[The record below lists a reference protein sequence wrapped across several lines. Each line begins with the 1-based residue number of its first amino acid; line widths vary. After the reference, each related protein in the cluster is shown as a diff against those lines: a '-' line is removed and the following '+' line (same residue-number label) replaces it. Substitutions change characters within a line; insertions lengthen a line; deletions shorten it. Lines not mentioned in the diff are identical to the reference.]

1 MILLYAAKSVHFV
14 QIKWARTVKSC
25 NALKEIIVV
34 IYRDSSSSYIIVG
47 HTNMC
52 KCACVCVCYI
62 VWASVMTRTFHGAPL
77 KCLHSMKSRSIYISI
92 FIVCLTRCASLPL
105 QITDP
110 TTTFHWLCTTKYV
123 LFEIADLFIWSI
135 LCEDLLAF
143 FFLHLSYHF
152 FSFFFFHRHFDCC
165 RQQMNLLIII
175 TRFPGSTMIIVHFIT
190 NEFCTSSLKYFLSV
204 CGTKIKMEA
213 MR

>member
-1 MILLYAAKSVHFV
+1 
-14 QIKWARTVKSC
+14 
-25 NALKEIIVV
+25 
-34 IYRDSSSSYIIVG
+34 
-47 HTNMC
+47 
-52 KCACVCVCYI
+52 
-62 VWASVMTRTFHGAPL
+62 MTRTFHGAPL
-77 KCLHSMKSRSIYISI
+77 KCSHSMKSRSIYISI

-143 FFLHLSYHF
+143 SFSIFLSISSHS
-152 FSFFFFHRHFDCC
+152 FFHRHFDCC
-165 RQQMNLLIII
+165 LQQMNLLIII

-190 NEFCTSSLKYFLSV
+190 NEFCTLSLKYFLSV
-204 CGTKIKMEA
+204 CGTKMKREA
-213 MR
+213 MRLRNEKKNDKIDSKTLYFAQIFAGKKCNITRISSR